1 MCFTKCCQKQTLNNI
16 KKRGFQFGKHHHYP
30 ALSSSV
36 LDFVAVRT
44 SQIFMLDWSSA
55 QYMSS
60 RCSMSSQ
67 TVENV
72 FSRGYTA
79 VQKKKEKAL
88 VWKQNMRGRGL
99 ITSFVMRA
107 AANWNSITAKTIT
120 SVCWKVGDNLSPVFI
135 VFLTYFGFCI
145 LFEGQNNRFCHVL
158 LNCFLSVES
167 AHTFFDVSTA
177 VPFVS
182 FGPLINDLPNT
193 HHKCFCV

>member
-1 MCFTKCCQKQTLNNI
+1 MCFTAARGREECCQKQTLNNI
-16 KKRGFQFGKHHHYP
+16 KKRGFQFGRHHHYP
-30 ALSSSV
+30 ALSSSA

-79 VQKKKEKAL
+79 VQKKKEKKKAL

-107 AANWNSITAKTIT
+107 AANWNSITAKTVT
-120 SVCWKVGDNLSPVFI
+120 SVCWKVSDNLSPVFV
-135 VFLTYFGFCI
+135 VFLTYSGFCI

-158 LNCFLSVES
+158 LN
-167 AHTFFDVSTA
+167 FF
-177 VPFVS
+177 S
-182 FGPLINDLPNT
+182 FGG
-193 HHKCFCV
+193 KCARILSRLHGSPFC